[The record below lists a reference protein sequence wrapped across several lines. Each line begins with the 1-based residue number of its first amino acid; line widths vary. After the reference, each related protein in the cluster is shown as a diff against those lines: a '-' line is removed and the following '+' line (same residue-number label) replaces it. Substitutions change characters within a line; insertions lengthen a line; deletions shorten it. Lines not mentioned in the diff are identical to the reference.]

1 MNKIRRVYQY
11 IKDKY
16 ALLALKKY
24 TTIAGTLV
32 FFLIMSIV
40 PLTFWLTLLVG
51 KFPVDTTRLLRL
63 PVFESVQEI
72 FSYVQTEARNAT
84 TGASAILLI
93 TTLYSSTTLFY
104 QMRLSGEII
113 YEFPRPKR
121 GLRVRLSAFVLLLIV
136 MLVAL
141 TLAAVLAI
149 GTFLFAS
156 YLSSRVERLADY
168 ALLLVVAFGLTML
181 LNAYICP
188 YKAPLKRFLPG
199 ALLTVA
205 AWGVAVFGFSAYLK
219 IGNVGKLYG
228 ALSTIIVF
236 LLWLYVMMICFIA
249 GVIFNSESIV
259 AEHKQLRIKSA
270 KYRKINSMKKTTL
283 KSSLLVGIF
292 TLAFCFP
299 ACGKATLPE
308 ITKPY
313 VGEYECKSATLG
325 EKEYL
330 DEFSF
335 VRLELR
341 PDDTFTLS
349 YASKDG
355 KKGEETGKYAYDFEK
370 ESITFVGMGDY
381 AIERTFP
388 IKNGQIDVTFAI
400 GRQTLHIRFA
410 QK

>member
-1 MNKIRRVYQY
+1 MNKFRRAYQY

-40 PLTFWLTLLVG
+40 PLTFWLTLIVG
-51 KFPVDTTRLLRL
+51 KIPVDTTRLLRL
-63 PVFESVQEI
+63 PVFDSVKEML
-72 FSYVQTEARNAT
+72 SYVQTEAKNAT
-84 TGASAILLI
+84 AGASVILLV

-121 GLRVRLSAFVLLLIV
+121 GLRVRLSALVLLLIV
-136 MLVAL
+136 MLAALAL
-141 TLAAVLAI
+141 TAVLAL
-149 GTFLFAS
+149 GTFMFAS
-156 YLSSRVERLADY
+156 YLSKGAERLADY
-168 ALLLVVAFGLTML
+168 ALLIVVSFGLTIL

-188 YKAPLKRFLPG
+188 YKTQLKRFLPG

-205 AWGVAVFGFSAYLK
+205 AWAVAVVGFSAYLK
-219 IGNVGKLYG
+219 IGNVSKLYG
-228 ALSTIIVF
+228 ALSVVIVF

-249 GVIFNSESIV
+249 GVIFNSEKIV
-259 AEHKQLRIKSA
+259 SEHKQQRIKSA
-270 KYRKINSMKKTTL
+270 KYRKLNSMKKTTL
-283 KSSLLVGIF
+283 KSSLLVGVF
-292 TLAFCFP
+292 TLAFCLP

-335 VRLELR
+335 VRLELHA
-341 PDDTFTLS
+341 DDTFTLS

-355 KKGEETGKYAYDFEK
+355 KKGQETGKYAYDFEK
-370 ESITFVGMGDY
+370 ETISFLGLGDY

-388 IKNGQIDVTFAI
+388 LKNGQIDLTIAL
-400 GRQTLHIRFA
+400 GKQTLHIRFA

>member
-1 MNKIRRVYQY
+1 MKKFRRAYRY
-11 IKDKY
+11 IKEKY
-16 ALLALKKY
+16 VLLALKKY

-40 PLTFWLTLLVG
+40 PLTFWLTLIVG
-51 KFPVDTTRLLRL
+51 KFPVDTTRFLRL
-63 PVFESVQEI
+63 PVFDSVKEML
-72 FSYVQTEARNAT
+72 SYVQTEAQNAT
-84 TGASAILLI
+84 TGVSVILLI

-121 GLRVRLSAFVLLLIV
+121 GLRVRLSAFILLLIV
-136 MLVAL
+136 MLAALAL
-141 TLAAVLAI
+141 TAILAL
-149 GTFLFAS
+149 GTLLFAN
-156 YLSSRVERLADY
+156 YLPSGVERFADY
-168 ALLLVVAFGLTML
+168 ALLLVVAFGLTIL

-188 YKAPLKRFLPG
+188 YKTPIKRFLPG
-199 ALLTVA
+199 TLITVG
-205 AWGVAVFGFSAYLK
+205 AWGVAVVGFSAYLK
-219 IGNVGKLYG
+219 IGNVSKLYG
-228 ALSTIIVF
+228 ALSVLIVF

-249 GVIFNSESIV
+249 GVIFNSEKIV
-259 AEHKQLRIKSA
+259 SEHKQLRIKSA
-270 KYRKINSMKKTTL
+270 KYRKISTMKKTTL
-283 KSSLLVGIF
+283 KSSVLVGII
-292 TLAFCFP
+292 TLAFCLP

-313 VGEYECKSATLG
+313 VGEYECTSATLG

-335 VRLELR
+335 VKLELR

-355 KKGEETGKYAYDFEK
+355 KKGTETGKYKYDFEK
-370 ESITFVGMGDY
+370 ETICFVGMGDY
-381 AIERTFP
+381 AIERAFP
-388 IKNGQIDVTFAI
+388 LKNGQIDLTIAF
-400 GRQTLHIRFA
+400 GKQTLHIRFA